1 MDDAEI
7 KPTFQGEVQLAGWSE
22 THNGG
27 CKVTFWLA
35 DAADLD
41 AFRALTVRKGNTAG
55 QRFACVLVEIG
66 DDELPVTLP
75 EPAAPAPEKPQ
86 GGALAKLAGM
96 LCSNAEFWRFLTE
109 RFRASITNAEQ
120 AAGAVRQICQ
130 IESRAELD
138 SNPDAAS
145 IFHETIRQPFVR
157 WQQGVR

>member
-41 AFRALTVRKGNTAG
+41 VFRALTVRKGNTAG
-55 QRFACVLVEIG
+55 HRLACVLVEIG
-66 DDELPVTLP
+66 EDELPVQEPP
-75 EPAAPAPEKPQ
+75 EPSAPEKPL

-96 LCSNAEFWRFLTE
+96 LCSNPDFWRFLQWSSFACE
-109 RFRASITNAEQ
+109 SAEQ
-120 AAGAVRQICQ
+120 ARSIILDVCEIN
-130 IESRAELD
+130 SRAELD
-138 SNPDAAS
+138 HDEAAAR
-145 IFHETIRQPFVR
+145 IFHDRIRLPYTR
-157 WQQGVR
+157 YQQGVR